1 MPYNK
6 KRILTVVYWFISII
20 IEAFIFVIIINI
32 IDTYV
37 FMYKEEYLYIIM
49 ALVYTVLGIAVIT
62 FKRFKENRNLL
73 QFKLFKFSTVIKISL
88 VDIIITALI
97 TWVAFRGFNY
107 FKNIIQNSIIYFLNR
122 FTGKESFTVRTIF
135 NTNFIYK
142 PLVFQRFIMTL
153 TIVPIYEELIFRGLI
168 YDDTKKLF
176 NVKIAALV
184 SSILFGLTHFNGD
197 YLPVIV
203 TMAGGLLSA
212 YCYEKTKSLYACILF
227 HSLHNFITGAVPKL
241 LDWRAYVMLILICML
256 AGVIMLIAE
265 GIRKLMF
272 PPKKNLLE
280 VIYENFI

>member
-142 PLVFQRFIMTL
+142 LLVFQRFIMTL

>member
-142 PLVFQRFIMTL
+142 P
-153 TIVPIYEELIFRGLI
+153 
-168 YDDTKKLF
+168 
-176 NVKIAALV
+176 
-184 SSILFGLTHFNGD
+184 
-197 YLPVIV
+197 
-203 TMAGGLLSA
+203 
-212 YCYEKTKSLYACILF
+212 
-227 HSLHNFITGAVPKL
+227 
-241 LDWRAYVMLILICML
+241 
-256 AGVIMLIAE
+256 
-265 GIRKLMF
+265 
-272 PPKKNLLE
+272 
-280 VIYENFI
+280 

>member
-88 VDIIITALI
+88 VDIIITTLI
-97 TWVAFRGFNY
+97 SWVLFRGFNY
-107 FKNIIQNSIIYFLNR
+107 FKNTIQKSFIYFLNR
-122 FTGKESFTVRTIF
+122 FTGKESFTIRTIF
-135 NTNFIYK
+135 NTYFIYK
-142 PLVFQRFIMTL
+142 PLIIYEFITSL
-153 TIVPIYEELIFRGLI
+153 IIAPIYEELIFRGLI

-184 SSILFGLTHFNGD
+184 SSILFGLMHFNGG
-197 YLPVIV
+197 YSQVIK
-203 TMAGGLLSA
+203 TAISGLLSA
-212 YCYEKTKSLYACILF
+212 YCYEKTKSLYACILL
-227 HSLHNFITGAVPKL
+227 HSLNNFITGVMCIL
-241 LDWRAYVMLILICML
+241 LDWRAFVLLTLIC
-256 AGVIMLIAE
+256 AFACIIMLIAE
-265 GIRKLMF
+265 GIRYFGRRKALII
-272 PPKKNLLE
+272 KE
-280 VIYENFI
+280 